1 MLTMFDPQLLFGA
14 AAVIT
19 SLAAL
24 VTAFRTTRAG
34 HPGVPKTSPD

>member
-1 MLTMFDPQLLFGA
+1 MLAMIDPQLLFGA

-24 VTAFRTTRAG
+24 MTAFRTTR
-34 HPGVPKTSPD
+34 PGRGFKVNAD